1 MGLDNLE
8 VVDALGIEKNSDCAI
23 LSLFDSWDWED
34 DERAHLLAIQDK
46 LNNYLDFIES
56 GQIFEDYPPAKN
68 KDLVIN
74 VIFRFTPPE
83 SAIRLLT
90 YAASVAAQLNVGVR
104 HQTIPDAK
112 S

>member
-8 VVDALGIEKNSDCAI
+8 VVDAIGIEKSSGHAI
-23 LSLFDSWDWED
+23 LSLFDSWDWDD
-34 DERAHLLAIQDK
+34 DEREHLLAIQEK
-46 LNNYLDFIES
+46 FNRYLDFIEG
-56 GQIFEDYPPAKN
+56 GQILEDYPSARN
-68 KDLVIN
+68 RALVID